1 MSARVWNNLAMAT
14 VFAAAVWLPA
24 GVARA
29 QEAAAA
35 AEVAQGADNA
45 GPGDIGTDVLT
56 RPPRGSLAAQLRL
69 KLSLQMSG
77 GTSLAASMD
86 HNRQDWEMLS
96 PEQRERFR
104 GMAVAFLDKN
114 PKEQEKLL
122 LSYSAFLSLDN
133 QKREEYRIRA
143 DWVRAVVA
151 TFTPQE
157 RKQLA
162 GMSSMDRAKALIAR
176 RDELVSQGKLQL
188 QLATQPTTAPAK

>member
-1 MSARVWNNLAMAT
+1 MSVRVWNILAMAM

-24 GVARA
+24 GIARG

-45 GPGDIGTDVLT
+45 GAGDIGTDVLT

-77 GTSLAASMD
+77 GTSLAASMN
-86 HNRQDWEMLS
+86 HNRLDWEVLS

-104 GMAVAFLDKN
+104 GMAVAFLNKD
-114 PKEQEKLL
+114 PKEQETLL
-122 LSYSAFLSLDN
+122 RRYSDFLSLDK
-133 QKREEYRIRA
+133 QKREEYRTRA

-151 TFTPQE
+151 SFTPQE
-157 RKQLA
+157 RKNLA
-162 GMSSMDRAKALIAR
+162 SMSSMDRAKALIAR
-176 RDELVSQGKLQL
+176 RDELVSQGKLKV
-188 QLATQPTTAPAK
+188 ATSPTTAPAK

>member
-1 MSARVWNNLAMAT
+1 MSVRVWNILAMAL
-14 VFAAAVWLPA
+14 VFAAAVSLSA
-24 GVARA
+24 GIARA

-45 GPGDIGTDVLT
+45 GAGDIGTDVLT

-77 GTSLAASMD
+77 GTSLAASMN
-86 HNRQDWEMLS
+86 HNRLDWEVLS

-104 GMAVAFLDKN
+104 GMAVAFLNKN
-114 PKEQEKLL
+114 PKEQETLL
-122 LSYSAFLSLDN
+122 RRYSDFLSLDK
-133 QKREEYRIRA
+133 QKREEYRVRA

-162 GMSSMDRAKALIAR
+162 SMSSMDRAKALIAR
-176 RDELVSQGKLQL
+176 RDELVSQGKLKV
-188 QLATQPTTAPAK
+188 ATSPPTAPAK